1 LKSYFKNYY
10 EKLNTFYGV
19 PTLQNILSTIQKTSK
34 NLIKMAKETPSFST
48 IKIGDRILKPVFDER
63 TSKFLFEYYLLRV
76 LINYIELSDNE
87 EMIVTEIRKEQ
98 EITDLFAV
106 EYIEERDTRVD
117 LSMTTRPE
125 TETRLLYGNKKE
137 LRQNTSQL
145 LVAFI
150 EIMRN
155 HKDSINISYEEIQD
169 KVFKLREKEK
179 NLITDRLKSLTDE
192 ERNIDTILKI
202 NKLNQYSKGLQK
214 GLTVLDKDFYDEEQ
228 SFRDE
233 MAKAEKII
241 RKKNNNATDEEIEN
255 LIEDYNAEQAV
266 NDDIEQEVNDME
278 FMNEDF
284 FNGNTDGVGA
294 PEEEYEDYNDFDS

>member
-1 LKSYFKNYY
+1 
-10 EKLNTFYGV
+10 
-19 PTLQNILSTIQKTSK
+19 
-34 NLIKMAKETPSFST
+34 MAKETPSFST
-48 IKIGDRILKPVFDER
+48 IKIGDKILKPVFDER
-63 TSKFLFEYYLLRV
+63 TSRFLFEYYLLRV

-87 EMIVTEIRKEQ
+87 EMIVTEVRREQ

-106 EYIEERDTRVD
+106 EYLEDRNTRVD

-125 TETRLLYGNKKE
+125 TETQLLFGNKKE

-145 LVAFI
+145 MVSFI

-155 HKDSINISYEEIQD
+155 HKDTINISYENIQD

-228 SFRDE
+228 EFRDE

-241 RKKNNNATDEEIEN
+241 RKKNKNATD
-255 LIEDYNAEQAV
+255 
-266 NDDIEQEVNDME
+266 DDIEQLVEDYTAEQALNDEIEHEVYDME
-278 FMNEDF
+278 YLNEDF
-284 FNGNTDGVGA
+284 YNGNTDGVGA